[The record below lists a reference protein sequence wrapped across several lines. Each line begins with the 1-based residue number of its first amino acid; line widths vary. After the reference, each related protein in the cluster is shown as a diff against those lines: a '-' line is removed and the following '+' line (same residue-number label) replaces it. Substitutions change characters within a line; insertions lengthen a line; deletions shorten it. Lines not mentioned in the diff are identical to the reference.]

1 MLSGGKIHC
10 FGGQTGAGK
19 SLKIDAT
26 LFTLDTTKI
35 QDNFTT
41 QWEQIT
47 DSINSEIYTAYPRAR
62 ATVTVT
68 EDKKNMIITGGQTS
82 TTNETIVQNLVYNV
96 DTKTWRALSTFDDGV
111 NGNSRQM

>member
-10 FGGQTGAGK
+10 FGGQTGAGQ
-19 SLKIDAT
+19 SLQKDAT

-35 QDNFTT
+35 QDNFAT

-47 DSINSEIYTAYPRAR
+47 DSINSEIYTTYPRAR
-62 ATVTVT
+62 AIVAVT

-82 TTNETIVQNLVYNV
+82 TTNVTVFQNLVYNV
-96 DTKTWRALSTFDDGV
+96 DTKTWRALPTFDDGV